1 MKTDILFG
9 NAEIESV
16 IGKLPENTEGVTDK
30 SGEVKKGYCFFAV
43 NGEKYDG
50 REFIPEAIDNGAEI
64 IVSESRVADLPEGVC
79 NIVVK
84 DIKLTM
90 DEICKVFFVGENPK
104 IKIIGVV
111 GTNGKTSICH
121 IIYEILRYAGKK
133 AAYIGTTGSKI
144 GDEEEKE
151 CMLTTPGTVELYGF
165 IGKAEKS
172 GAEYL
177 AMELSAHAIAQK
189 RGCGLYYEC
198 LIFTNCTED
207 HLDYFKDMAIYSA
220 VKKSAFRREKCR
232 YMVVNSDDKT
242 GCEILAANDIGGVV
256 SYGIYNPADVFAIDI
271 SETKNGIFF
280 IINLFDIIYDIKS
293 PLIGL
298 CNVYNLL
305 ASLACLALMGLK
317 IHTLGGAVKKI
328 GAIKGRAE
336 KIAEMN
342 GADIFLDYAHTPDGL
357 KTTLG
362 SMRKI
367 CDGKLYCLFGCGG
380 NREKEKRSVMGEIS
394 GIISDFTIITSDNPR
409 YEDPCLII
417 SEIERGIRR
426 VTRNYITVTDRH
438 DALRYAVSLLKDGDV
453 LVVAGKGAETYQEI
467 MGVKRKFSDTDEI
480 LSAIKNV
487 AEGKNN

>member
-1 MKTDILFG
+1 MRTDILFG
-9 NAEIESV
+9 NVKTESI
-16 IGKLPENTEGVTDK
+16 IGELPENTEGVTDK

-43 NGEKYDG
+43 KGEKTDG
-50 REFIPEAIDNGAEI
+50 REYVSEAVANGAETV
-64 IVSESRVADLPEGVC
+64 VSEEAINDLPKGIC
-79 NIVVK
+79 NVIVK
-84 DIKLTM
+84 DIRVSM
-90 DEICKVFFVGENPK
+90 DEICKTFFVGENPK

-121 IIYEILRYAGKK
+121 ILYEILRYAGKK
-133 AAYIGTTGSKI
+133 AAYIGTIGCRI
-144 GDEEEKE
+144 GDDEETESL
-151 CMLTTPGTVELYGF
+151 LTTPGTVELYKF

-207 HLDYFKDMAIYSA
+207 HLDYFKDMETYSA
-220 VKKSAFRREKCR
+220 VKKSVFCRGKCR

-242 GCEILAANDIGGVV
+242 GREILAANDLGSAV

-271 SETKNGIFF
+271 NESKNGVFF

-336 KIAEMN
+336 KIAEVN

-357 KTTLG
+357 KTTLN

-367 CDGKLYCLFGCGG
+367 CECKLYCLFGCGG

-394 GIISDFTIITSDNPR
+394 GVISDFTIITSDNPR

-426 VTRNYITVTDRH
+426 VTRNYITITDRH
-438 DALRYAVSLLKDGDV
+438 SALIYAVSLLKEGDV

-467 MGVKRKFSDTDEI
+467 MGIRRDFSDADEI
-480 LSAIKNV
+480 LSAVKIVSGERKQ
-487 AEGKNN
+487 